1 MQNSFYWHDYETFGV
16 DPKRDRAVQFAGI
29 RTDAELNIISE
40 PLVIYSRPSNDFLPS
55 PEACLITGITPQL
68 ALEKGL
74 SEAEFIK
81 QIHAE
86 LSRASTC
93 GVGYNSLR
101 FDDEVTRFTLYRNFY
116 DPYAREWQNGCSR
129 WDIID
134 MVRLCYALRP
144 EGINWPLRDDGT
156 VSFRLE
162 ELSRANGI
170 VHEAAHDALSD
181 VYATIG
187 LAKLIRQ
194 KQPKLYDYVL
204 EKRNK
209 QCVARLLDLQQKP
222 MLLHTSRM
230 FPAAYGCSTLVMPL
244 AKHPT
249 NNNGVIVFDLRQDPA
264 ALLSLSVEQIQ
275 QRLFTRQDQLPEGVE
290 RIALKTV
297 HLNKC
302 PVLSPSSVVRD
313 PALQQRLQLDL
324 AACEAH
330 RQRLLH
336 AEGLAQKIQQVHT
349 APEYE
354 ARQGDD
360 DPELTLYGGGFL
372 SRQDRA
378 LSDQL
383 REVEPEALADFADRF
398 QDERLPELLFRYRAR
413 NFPQTLN
420 AEEQTAWQQL
430 RRQRL
435 GDVSDYVSELEG
447 LLQRAIDERSKRILI
462 ALLEYVQTL

>member
-1 MQNSFYWHDYETFGV
+1 MMQKSFYWHDYETFGV

-29 RTDAELNIISE
+29 RTDEDLNVIGE
-40 PLVIYSRPSNDFLPS
+40 PLVIYSRPTPDFLPS
-55 PEACLITGITPQL
+55 PEACLITGITPQI

-74 SEAEFIK
+74 SEPEFIA

-86 LSRASTC
+86 LSMSGSC

-144 EGINWPLRDDGT
+144 EGINWPTDEEGR

-162 ELSRANGI
+162 ALSRANGI
-170 VHEAAHDALSD
+170 AHEAAHDALSD

-194 KQPKLYDYVL
+194 KQPRLYDYVL
-204 EKRNK
+204 ANRDK
-209 QCVARLLDLQQKP
+209 QSVAGLLDLQQKTAV
-222 MLLHTSRM
+222 LHTSRM
-230 FPAAYGCSTLVMPL
+230 FPAAQGCSTLVMPL

-249 NNNGVIVFDLRQDPA
+249 NNNGVIVFDLRQDPTP
-264 ALLSLSVEQIQ
+264 LLELSVEQIQ

-302 PVLSPSSVVRD
+302 PVLSPKSVLKN
-313 PALQQRLQLDL
+313 PAMQQRLQLNL
-324 AACEAH
+324 AQCETH
-330 RQRLLH
+330 RQQLLQ
-336 AEGLAQKIQQVHT
+336 ANGLAQKIQQVHA
-349 APEYE
+349 APDYDEIS
-354 ARQGDD
+354 
-360 DPELTLYGGGFL
+360 DPELMLYGGGFL

-383 REVEPEALADFADRF
+383 RTARPEELAGFAARF
-398 QDERLPELLFRYRAR
+398 QDSRLPELLFRYRAR
-413 NFPQTLN
+413 HFPATLSC
-420 AEEQTAWQQL
+420 EEQQRWQQL
-430 RRQRL
+430 RQQRL
-435 GDVSDYVSELEG
+435 GDVAGYCQQLDELIEG
-447 LLQRAIDERSKRILI
+447 AADARSSAILRALR
-462 ALLEYVQTL
+462 EYAATLG